1 MSLDTPTLLKDQEA
15 MPRAGYTYVDLDS
28 AAKTPATRIPLDAAA
43 TASNTST
50 QFVFSREFRNIDI
63 TALATSGARTTAA
76 SFSPRRRIVL
86 WLVVERPKTITPS
99 AHTNFLA
106 QRLRSIKIAIR
117 QETVRIN
124 STIVATSAED
134 TRINS

>member
-1 MSLDTPTLLKDQEA
+1 MSLDNPTLLKDQEA

-76 SFSPRRRIVL
+76 SFGPRRRIVL
-86 WLVVERPKTITPS
+86 WLVEAS
-99 AHTNFLA
+99 
-106 QRLRSIKIAIR
+106 
-117 QETVRIN
+117 
-124 STIVATSAED
+124 
-134 TRINS
+134 